1 MTDMTSA
8 RTNPPFSIACPNSAG
23 RPFALC
29 LAALLSLWCLMP
41 GAAPAQTAR
50 GTGFDVEV
58 SRQENIYHG
67 RGRQRPDGYVIDRA
81 LDAYAHALAPGFAP
95 ALDRL
100 GPQDR
105 WLDIGA
111 GRGLAM
117 LDYYSD
123 AQGGAPAFK
132 ASAVAM
138 SIEDRRTAQWQATAA
153 QLPPGKLRY
162 IHDRRLREY
171 SPAELGRFQLITDVI
186 GGFSYTEDLSLFM
199 ETVLGLLAVKGE
211 FYTVLQDV
219 RREQGDNKPHYPG
232 APFLTEIR
240 ENGRDIGACAW
251 LKRISCVEVSC
262 HASTDWEPPIES
274 YRVHK
279 VCEAVSVPKLQRTHF
294 TSGTPPERG
303 FTLAAPGKNDS
314 PP

>member
-1 MTDMTSA
+1 MTEMIA
-8 RTNPPFSIACPNSAG
+8 IPTNPPSHKSHPSSAS
-23 RPFALC
+23 RSFALC
-29 LAALLSLWCLMP
+29 LAALLSLCCLMP
-41 GAAPAQTAR
+41 GSAPAQSVP
-50 GTGFDVEV
+50 GTGFDAEV
-58 SRQENIYHG
+58 SRQESIYHG
-67 RGRQRPDGYVIDRA
+67 RGGQRPEGYVIDRA
-81 LDAYAHALAPGFAP
+81 LDAYAHALAPGFAQ

-111 GRGLAM
+111 GRGLAI

-138 SIEDRRTAQWQATAA
+138 SIEDRRTKQWQATAA

-199 ETVLGLLAVKGE
+199 ETVLGLLAVNGE

-219 RREQGDNKPHYPG
+219 RREQGGNKPHYPG

-240 ENGRDIGACAW
+240 EHGRDIGACAW
-251 LKRISCVEVSC
+251 LKRISCIEVSC
-262 HASTDWEPPIES
+262 HARTDWEPPIES

-314 PP
+314 AP